1 MLTVCFPTSTFEVCQ
16 CQLNGDR
23 AWKVV
28 LTSTINCTFFF
39 IQVWLPL
46 KITLVVP
53 DSQIMLL
60 PHQTSRIDL
69 ELVGQQ
75 TRGFALHQEW
85 IGRSMEVTVP
95 IQAIKYVHVVN
106 KPLSAAG
113 ISKDNALGRIVNQF
127 FICLSLASAK
137 SAFWFSLTN

>member
-1 MLTVCFPTSTFEVCQ
+1 
-16 CQLNGDR
+16 
-23 AWKVV
+23 
-28 LTSTINCTFFF
+28 
-39 IQVWLPL
+39 
-46 KITLVVP
+46 
-53 DSQIMLL
+53 MLL

-106 KPLSAAG
+106 KTLSAAEYRRN
-113 ISKDNALGRIVNQF
+113 KAN
-127 FICLSLASAK
+127 
-137 SAFWFSLTN
+137 